1 MVIHLLA
8 ASLLLFQGAGGR
20 RPSGSDGPPI
30 AAAHEPTP
38 FEVFAQKLN
47 LDDETQLP
55 QVAKILSAGAA
66 QGSPIGRELIQAR
79 LRLIDLDGKPEAA
92 AQVDA
97 ITASALKLTA
107 LDAKT
112 FQQIYAML
120 EKGQQ
125 SKAPEAFVLE
135 AGLLDMAT
143 PRAGGGGGAGRGRGL
158 ADIRPGRLE
167 LLTTLFTLN
176 DAQKKQVKSIMDAEY
191 KASSAARDQWTAS
204 RMAIGKAIQSG
215 SAPADLDQAVA
226 KHAADAAQ
234 MAAAE
239 ARALAKIFALLTPE
253 QKANTTAIQL
263 AVFHTRLAF
272 AGKKWDVSPE

>member
-1 MVIHLLA
+1 MLIHLLA
-8 ASLLLFQGAGGR
+8 ASLILFQGAGGR
-20 RPSGSDGPPI
+20 RPAGSDGPPI

-47 LDDETQLP
+47 LDDEKQLP
-55 QVAKILSAGAA
+55 QVAKLLSAGAT
-66 QGSPIGRELIQAR
+66 QGSPIGREMIQAR
-79 LRLIDLDGKPEAA
+79 LKLVDLDGKPEAA
-92 AQVDA
+92 AVVDA
-97 ITASALKLTA
+97 ITASAAKLTA
-107 LDAKT
+107 IDAKT
-112 FQQIYAML
+112 FQQIYAVL

-143 PRAGGGGGAGRGRGL
+143 PRAGGARGGRGL

-167 LLTTLFTLN
+167 LLTTLFTLT

-191 KASSAARDQWTAS
+191 KSSSAVRDQWTAS
-204 RMAIGKAIQSG
+204 RAAIGKAIQSG
-215 SAPADLDQAVA
+215 AAQPDLDQAVT

-253 QKANTTAIQL
+253 QKANTNAIQL
-263 AVFHTRLAF
+263 SVFHLRLAF